1 MPGKF
6 KKRDVPCSWGGGDG
20 EGQVGEDRAERLCG
34 VRVCLG
40 DGWIMLALQGHSK

>member
-6 KKRDVPCSWGGGDG
+6 KERDVPCGWRGRDG

-40 DGWIMLALQGHSK
+40 DGRIMLALQGLSK